1 MAMSRG
7 VAAAGAAA
15 LALTLYACGSGDAGD
30 ERLDAL
36 EAELAELRGDGDA
49 SDSDGDASDSD
60 GTTSEDQDAAEA
72 PADADTREPVTIDVG
87 EVQATDD
94 GTVEV
99 TVERMVVHDYHVEVE
114 LTAVNDDPEDERNL
128 WRGGVE
134 HRRPLLFDEQDRR
147 FEYQHPAG
155 YDDPDHVSLAPGQ
168 RVEAV
173 LVFGRRL
180 HPDAQ
185 TLTLRFQDGALEDL
199 EWTVELPEARR

>member
-1 MAMSRG
+1 MVTRRG
-7 VAAAGAAA
+7 WAVAGAAA
-15 LALTLYACGSGDAGD
+15 LALTLQACGSSDDPSD

-36 EAELAELRGDGDA
+36 ESQLAELRGDGDA
-49 SDSDGDASDSD
+49 TDATDADETASEDGD
-60 GTTSEDQDAAEA
+60 DA
-72 PADADTREPVTIDVG
+72 REPLAIDVG
-87 EVQATDD
+87 ETQATDD

-99 TVERMVVHDYHVEVE
+99 TVERLVVHDYHVEVE
-114 LTAVNDDPEDERNL
+114 LTAVNDDPEDDRGL

-173 LVFGRRL
+173 LMFGRRL

-199 EWTVELPEARR
+199 EWTVELPDAAR

>member
-1 MAMSRG
+1 MVMMRG

-15 LALTLYACGSGDAGD
+15 LALTLYGCGSDGAGD

-36 EAELAELRGDGDA
+36 EAELAELRGDGDEPGPEGA
-49 SDSDGDASDSD
+49 TAGD
-60 GTTSEDQDAAEA
+60 EDAAEA
-72 PADADTREPVTIDVG
+72 PADGDDTREPVTIDVG
-87 EVQATDD
+87 ETQATDD

-114 LTAVNDDPEDERNL
+114 LTAVNDDPEEDRGL

-134 HRRPLLFDEQDRR
+134 GRRPLLFDEQDRR

-155 YDDPDHVSLAPGQ
+155 YDDMNRVSLAPGQ

-185 TLTLRFQDGALEDL
+185 TLTVRFQDGALEDL